1 MAPSP
6 GLPLEPSPAS
16 EKDSA
21 MRTSRAIIIAGALI
35 AAAITATV
43 IDSPRPPQSVYVTD
57 GGGGFF
63 VIYPATKDM
72 YRCRLLFDAEMHCA
86 AHGKHP

>member
-1 MAPSP
+1 M
-6 GLPLEPSPAS
+6 G
-16 EKDSA
+16 
-21 MRTSRAIIIAGALI
+21 TSRAIIIAGALI

-43 IDSPRPPQSVYVTD
+43 IDSPRAPETVYVSD

-72 YRCRLLFDAEMHCA
+72 YRCRLLFDAEMNCA

>member
-1 MAPSP
+1 MT
-6 GLPLEPSPAS
+6 
-16 EKDSA
+16 
-21 MRTSRAIIIAGALI
+21 TSRAIIIAGALI

-43 IDSPRPPQSVYVTD
+43 IDSPSAPRTVYVPD

-72 YRCRLLFDAEMHCA
+72 YRCRLLFDTEMHCTR
-86 AHGKHP
+86 HGKHP

>member
-1 MAPSP
+1 M
-6 GLPLEPSPAS
+6 G
-16 EKDSA
+16 
-21 MRTSRAIIIAGALI
+21 TSRAIIIAGALI

-43 IDSPRPPQSVYVTD
+43 IDSARAPATVYVSD

-63 VIYPATKDM
+63 VIYPATKAM
-72 YRCRLLFDAEMHCA
+72 YRCRLLFDTEMHCA